1 MARKPAEMT
10 EVEQRAITILRDSFE
25 QSKMTHGELAE
36 KVGVARTTILK
47 TFAGSRAT
55 YLSEFEGIA
64 KALGLIPWRVMRQA
78 EDELEAQSNVLRFP
92 ATSRQENQPAD
103 NVVDFPHTQEENLPD
118 FTKLAARK
126 VTNRPEWEA
135 RRALDDIGEE
145 SQDPGDYE

>member
-92 ATSRQENQPAD
+92 ATSRQENQPTD
-103 NVVDFPHTQEENLPD
+103 VIDFPRAQEENLPD
-118 FTKLAARK
+118 FTQLAARK
-126 VTNRPEWEA
+126 VTNRPEWDA
-135 RRALDDIGEE
+135 IQALNDIGEE

>member
-10 EVEQRAITILRDSFE
+10 EIEQRAITILRDSFE

-92 ATSRQENQPAD
+92 ATSRQENQPTD
-103 NVVDFPHTQEENLPD
+103 VIDFPRAQEENLPD
-118 FTKLAARK
+118 FTQLAARK
-126 VTNRPEWEA
+126 VTNRPEWDA
-135 RRALDDIGEE
+135 IQALNDIGEE

>member
-25 QSKMTHGELAE
+25 QSEMTHGELAE

-64 KALGLIPWRVMRQA
+64 KALGLTPWRVMRQA
-78 EDELEAQSNVLRFP
+78 EDALE
-92 ATSRQENQPAD
+92 
-103 NVVDFPHTQEENLPD
+103 EENANTIPVPELDLPQEIYGLTPPD
-118 FTKLAARK
+118 PDDYGVYAQRGD
-126 VTNRPEWEA
+126 VEA
-135 RRALDDIGEE
+135 EQE
-145 SQDPGDYE
+145 QSQQMP

>member
-92 ATSRQENQPAD
+92 ATSRQENQPD
-103 NVVDFPHTQEENLPD
+103 NVVDFPRAQEENLPD

-126 VTNRPEWEA
+126 VTNRPEWEK
-135 RRALDDIGEE
+135 RQALNEIGEE

>member
-1 MARKPAEMT
+1 
-10 EVEQRAITILRDSFE
+10 
-25 QSKMTHGELAE
+25 MTHGELAE

-92 ATSRQENQPAD
+92 ATSRQENQREAD
-103 NVVDFPHTQEENLPD
+103 AMIAEQRYAASQLQTGEEDTPQY
-118 FTKLAARK
+118 
-126 VTNRPEWEA
+126 PEW
-135 RRALDDIGEE
+135 D
-145 SQDPGDYE
+145 

>member
-64 KALGLIPWRVMRQA
+64 KALGLTPWRVMRQA
-78 EDELEAQSNVLRFP
+78 EDALEAAPSNVLRFP
-92 ATSRQENQPAD
+92 ATSRQENQREAD
-103 NVVDFPHTQEENLPD
+103 AMLAEQRYAASQLRDGEED
-118 FTKLAARK
+118 ADQY
-126 VTNRPEWEA
+126 PEW
-135 RRALDDIGEE
+135 D
-145 SQDPGDYE
+145 